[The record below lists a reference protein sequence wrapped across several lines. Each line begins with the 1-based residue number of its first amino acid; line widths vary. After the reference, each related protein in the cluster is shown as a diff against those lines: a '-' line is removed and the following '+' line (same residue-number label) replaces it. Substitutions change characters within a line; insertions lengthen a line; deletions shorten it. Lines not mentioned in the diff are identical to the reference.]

1 MTTDPH
7 HAPAGSSGGSGVPSH
22 DPPSAQDFDAA
33 GRTPSPRT
41 PGITF
46 FNRVRALGI
55 IRPDDGRLAAGVCAG
70 LAQRLGVDPLL
81 IRGVF
86 VVLSVIGGFGV
97 GLYGLGWLLLPHPD
111 GRIHAEGVLHGTV
124 TAGFIGSV
132 LLIVADL
139 LHNNGRPWGW
149 GPGLLGVLVPLAVIA
164 FVWWLIVNHGSRRKG
179 PSWPQP
185 PEWPSPPY
193 PSHGGMP
200 GSGPGGMPGSG
211 PGAGNPEGSTSGTGP
226 GTGPGGSWDERGKA
240 ASFPTMPYGAPSTS
254 DQPYPGPYPGPTY
267 PAQPHPGQPSPT
279 QPPLLDLCAPSHP
292 LTLTVLGL
300 ALVGAAVTVLWD
312 HVVNPLPA
320 HAGLVALGVA
330 LAIVAI
336 GVVVAG
342 LLGRRSGGLAPIAV
356 LLALLSIG
364 GAVGHGVDS
373 PLHDQIW
380 RPASA
385 DSTKNGYTL
394 GVGEAVLDLTQ
405 PQLTAGRS
413 SSNPIDFPVQL
424 GVGKVRIV
432 VPDGTAVQIEASVGA
447 GNIVDDVNGN
457 RSDSSDDVGGA
468 GVKQVINAHGD
479 QPVII
484 VRANVG
490 LGSVEIE
497 PQRQAVTP

>member
-7 HAPAGSSGGSGVPSH
+7 HPPAGSSGGSGAPPH
-22 DPPSAQDFDAA
+22 DPPTAHGSDAA
-33 GRTPSPRT
+33 DRTPPART

-46 FNRVRALGI
+46 FNRIRALGI

-81 IRGVF
+81 IRGTF
-86 VVLSVIGGFGV
+86 VVLAVIGGFGV

-111 GRIHAEGVLHGTV
+111 GRIHAEGVLHGAV

-139 LHNNGRPWGW
+139 AHNNGRPWGW
-149 GPGLLGVLVPLAVIA
+149 GPGLLDVLVPLVVIA
-164 FVWWLIVNHGSRRKG
+164 FVWWLIVNHGSHGKG
-179 PSWPQP
+179 SYWPQRP
-185 PEWPSPPY
+185 GWPSPPY
-193 PSHGGMP
+193 PPHGNMP
-200 GSGPGGMPGSG
+200 GSA
-211 PGAGNPEGSTSGTGP
+211 PGAGNPEGSASGP
-226 GTGPGGSWDERGKA
+226 GSDPAGSWGEPVRA
-240 ASFPTMPYGAPSTS
+240 ASFPTMPYGAP
-254 DQPYPGPYPGPTY
+254 PYGAP
-267 PAQPHPGQPSPT
+267 PAAGQPHPGQAYPAQAYPAQPYPGQPSPA
-279 QPPLLDLCAPSHP
+279 QPPLLDLRAPSHP
-292 LTLTVLGL
+292 LTLAVLGL

-312 HVVNPLPA
+312 HVVSPLPA

-356 LLALLSIG
+356 VLALLSIG

-373 PLHDQIW
+373 PLHDQTW
-380 RPASA
+380 RPMSA

-413 SSNPIDFPVQL
+413 SNNPIDFPVQL

-457 RSDSSDDVGGA
+457 RSDSSDDAGGA
-468 GVKQVINAHGD
+468 GVNRVVNTHGD
-479 QPVII
+479 KPVII

-497 PQRQAVTP
+497 PQGQVVTP